1 MPNYITHSQTQGTNT
16 PAQNTR
22 SQANIFSIMDKVV
35 LLCAQITPTLK
46 IDPKQAAIRKY
57 PVELLCEIAGAVL
70 DPENGNVLEY

>member
-1 MPNYITHSQTQGTNT
+1 
-16 PAQNTR
+16 
-22 SQANIFSIMDKVV
+22 MDKVV
-35 LLCAQITPTLK
+35 LLCAQITPTIK